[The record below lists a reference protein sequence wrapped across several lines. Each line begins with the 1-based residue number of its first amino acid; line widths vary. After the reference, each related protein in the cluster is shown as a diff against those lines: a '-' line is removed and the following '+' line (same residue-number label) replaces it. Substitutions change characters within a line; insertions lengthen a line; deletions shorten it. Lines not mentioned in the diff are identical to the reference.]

1 MNLKECR
8 INDFDDIFETT
19 RLTEGYDKAVVT
31 VLYVLFDI
39 QEENIKSISNKYLF
53 ISRDRN
59 ARKKAM
65 LLQKEDLGHILIKYC
80 MSSFGLRDTWF
91 NIDDNDMFEFTV
103 GILKNDMSAYELI
116 EYFAYAA
123 MCDVN
128 NAYSLLYEN
137 KDVLSKIVKSMME
150 ERYAL
155 MLKDRIDLF
164 TGVINNDKIERD
176 LRYKFYDSYNKLD
189 DDFEEIK
196 RNSTDYIR

>member
-1 MNLKECR
+1 MELKECR
-8 INDFDDIFETT
+8 IKDFDDVFETT
-19 RLTEGYDKAVVT
+19 RLTEGYDKAVTT

-39 QEENIKSISNKYLF
+39 EDEKIKSVSNKYLF

-80 MSSFGLRDTWF
+80 MSSFGMRDTWF
-91 NIDDNDMFEFTV
+91 NISDDDLFEFTV
-103 GILKNDMSAYELI
+103 SIASNNMSSYELI
-116 EYFAYAA
+116 EYFAFAA
-123 MCDVN
+123 MNDVN
-128 NAYSLLYEN
+128 NAYTILCEN
-137 KDVLSKIVKSMME
+137 KNVISKIAKSMME

-155 MLKDRIDLF
+155 MLKDKIDLF
-164 TGVINNDKIERD
+164 TGIINNDKIDRD
-176 LRYKFYDSYNKLD
+176 LRYRFYDAFCKLD